1 MNCPICQDKLND
13 SRVLPCIHSFC
24 LKCLQQHCRNK
35 LPGDEVPCPV
45 CRHEFQI
52 PKNGVAGLTAK
63 THDKEAEPS
72 TVCEVCSSEQSGI
85 PATVYCVDCH
95 QKLCERCSLPHQK
108 WRGGPHDVRTLDT
121 LSPEHQS
128 GGNYCDKHKE
138 RVKIYCLDCQTSVC
152 SMCFIESHKTHKFE
166 QIDNMMEEFGRS
178 IDREVKPVTKHISSF
193 RGAAAQVET
202 ESSKLFS
209 SLQAME
215 QGIRNKGEEMKQ
227 SLPYLIDLE
236 VGDLIHKLR
245 SVKSTAEE
253 EVKSQAD
260 AVQLAL
266 TEMEIFRTASL
277 ELKSKVSPGDI
288 KQAASDVRDRANILL
303 QKHTIPGEY
312 HAPSY
317 TFTPVNIDEFL
328 RVDRNFIGHV
338 AKVED
343 PGNVYSYGRS
353 V

>member
-1 MNCPICQDKLND
+1 
-13 SRVLPCIHSFC
+13 
-24 LKCLQQHCRNK
+24 
-35 LPGDEVPCPV
+35 
-45 CRHEFQI
+45 
-52 PKNGVAGLTAK
+52 
-63 THDKEAEPS
+63 
-72 TVCEVCSSEQSGI
+72 
-85 PATVYCVDCH
+85 
-95 QKLCERCSLPHQK
+95 
-108 WRGGPHDVRTLDT
+108 
-121 LSPEHQS
+121 
-128 GGNYCDKHKE
+128 
-138 RVKIYCLDCQTSVC
+138 
-152 SMCFIESHKTHKFE
+152 
-166 QIDNMMEEFGRS
+166 MMEEFGRS

-193 RGAAAQVET
+193 RGVAAQVET

-227 SLPYLIDLE
+227 SLPYLIELQ

-245 SVKSTAEE
+245 SVKSTAET

-266 TEMEIFRTASL
+266 TEMETFRTASL

-343 PGNVYSYGRS
+343 PGTVYSYGRS

>member
-1 MNCPICQDKLND
+1 
-13 SRVLPCIHSFC
+13 
-24 LKCLQQHCRNK
+24 
-35 LPGDEVPCPV
+35 
-45 CRHEFQI
+45 
-52 PKNGVAGLTAK
+52 
-63 THDKEAEPS
+63 
-72 TVCEVCSSEQSGI
+72 
-85 PATVYCVDCH
+85 
-95 QKLCERCSLPHQK
+95 
-108 WRGGPHDVRTLDT
+108 
-121 LSPEHQS
+121 
-128 GGNYCDKHKE
+128 
-138 RVKIYCLDCQTSVC
+138 
-152 SMCFIESHKTHKFE
+152 
-166 QIDNMMEEFGRS
+166 
-178 IDREVKPVTKHISSF
+178 
-193 RGAAAQVET
+193 
-202 ESSKLFS
+202 
-209 SLQAME
+209 
-215 QGIRNKGEEMKQ
+215 
-227 SLPYLIDLE
+227 
-236 VGDLIHKLR
+236 
-245 SVKSTAEE
+245 VKSTAEE